1 MKMGIG
7 IGISQLKTSIG
18 SSGPYVAQAV
28 HFDGSTYLT
37 CASGNAVNNNFFS
50 ASFWAK
56 PAFINPDTANQRLFI
71 IDPEGNYTPGI
82 ELISNGP
89 GFEEASFF
97 LYSADYVNGFQIGN
111 QFQTLS
117 DGWHHILMSGDMTTQ
132 MGQIYLDDVPQ
143 RELDPDFINA
153 AGFDPGGNL
162 SVNGIPWCFGGDG
175 FPGDNLNN
183 TDIADVWIAPGVSL
197 LDVDNNIPE
206 ITRRKFISSE
216 GKPVNPSG
224 FPTASVIFH
233 GAAASFVT
241 NRGTGGAFALTGTLT
256 DASTSPSD

>member
-1 MKMGIG
+1 MKIG
-7 IGISQLKTSIG
+7 IGISQLKA
-18 SSGPYVAQAV
+18 SSGDSAPYVAQAV

-37 CASGNAVNNNFFS
+37 CASGTAINNGLLS
-50 ASFWAK
+50 ASFWVKAS
-56 PAFINPDTANQRLFI
+56 FVQPDTANQRLFI

-89 GFEEASFF
+89 GLEEASFW
-97 LYSADYVNGFQIGN
+97 LYSTDFVNGFQIGN

-117 DGWHHILMSGDMTTQ
+117 DGWHHVLMSGDMATQ
-132 MGQIYLDDVPQ
+132 NGQIYLDDVPQ
-143 RELDPDFINA
+143 RDLDPDFINA

-162 SVNGIPWCFGGDG
+162 TVNGLLWRLGGDG
-175 FPGDNLNN
+175 FPGDNLDN
-183 TDIADVWIAPGVSL
+183 TDIADVWIAPGISL

-206 ITRRKFISSE
+206 MTRRKFISSL

-224 FPTASVIFH
+224 FPTAAVIFH
-233 GAAASFVT
+233 GASNAFIT
-241 NRGTGGAFALTGTLT
+241 NRGTGGAFTLTGTLT